1 MLLIAHIL
9 RVADVLV
16 TMCQCFMPPLHS
28 GNDEESAS
36 REILIQPFTAM
47 FRSISLG
54 AAEQRVVPGPAC
66 SVVAAPLS
74 VKWKMLR
81 RSAAVTTTISSGD
94 GDA

>member
-1 MLLIAHIL
+1 ML

-36 REILIQPFTAM
+36 REILIQPLAAW

-66 SVVAAPLS
+66 SLVSGRGAALGKVENVAKVCSCDHHHQL
-74 VKWKMLR
+74 W
-81 RSAAVTTTISSGD
+81 
-94 GDA
+94 